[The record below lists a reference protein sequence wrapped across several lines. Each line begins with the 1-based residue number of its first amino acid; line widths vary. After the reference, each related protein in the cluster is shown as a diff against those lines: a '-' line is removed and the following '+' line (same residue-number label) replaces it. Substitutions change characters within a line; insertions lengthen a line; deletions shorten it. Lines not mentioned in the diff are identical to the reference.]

1 MMRAAPLVLLLLLVG
16 CAGQSIACLEA
27 VARRDCPPDSAAGKA
42 MQEQRNDTQTYSDID
57 NARCSAYGNLGSQS
71 YEQCRAS
78 TERERSKS
86 ATSPSK

>member
-1 MMRAAPLVLLLLLVG
+1 MMRAAPLVLLLLLAG

-27 VARRDCPPDSAAGKA
+27 VARRDCPPDSPAGKA
-42 MQEQRNDTQTYSDID
+42 MQEQRNDTQTFSDID

-78 TERERSKS
+78 IERERSRS